1 MDSNTSL
8 ERPRLKSLL
17 VLRTQEKKK
26 TTSELASKEISP
38 VTASRKLEIT
48 ISNLPYNYSLRGLC
62 NKIVSTLESLKEEVV
77 LKDEVRSNKPDQSLM
92 NDDVYRTYEEL
103 QDMLRIPLA
112 LERFMAFG
120 ALVCLNSMLTILLLI
135 PSKIVIFSYRLMSDV
150 ILNLCRG
157 QFFEISR
164 YTTKAYEIRRDI
176 ATLTL
181 VCLSLYILSSPRL
194 EISRMYHD
202 VRGQADVKLYA
213 MTGVLEVADKL
224 SYFIGQSI
232 LDVLYYMNIKS
243 GFRGSIKLG
252 IFYAISV
259 LYVSLHSYI
268 LIYQTVSLNVAA
280 NSYSNALF
288 TLLFSSLF
296 GELKSTIF
304 KDFDTEELVE
314 ISMTDL
320 TERFQISL
328 RLVIIALRNILQ
340 VSRSNIGLLPNSWR
354 SWNFYVGAV
363 WGPSIFVLGSAV
375 AIDWIKHCS
384 ILKFNKVRV
393 DLYDNLL
400 HNLHTDYLKFA
411 GNTLIRER
419 PLLEPRDLS
428 SHIFLMK
435 RVGFPLLA
443 SIVCFLRMTLADL
456 RLFSCISVFSIFL
469 FLTLGS
475 LLLVLVFSVFLL
487 NRVFLTLV
495 VSKSKKL
502 D

>member
-1 MDSNTSL
+1 
-8 ERPRLKSLL
+8 
-17 VLRTQEKKK
+17 
-26 TTSELASKEISP
+26 
-38 VTASRKLEIT
+38 
-48 ISNLPYNYSLRGLC
+48 
-62 NKIVSTLESLKEEVV
+62 
-77 LKDEVRSNKPDQSLM
+77 
-92 NDDVYRTYEEL
+92 
-103 QDMLRIPLA
+103 
-112 LERFMAFG
+112 
-120 ALVCLNSMLTILLLI
+120 
-135 PSKIVIFSYRLMSDV
+135 
-150 ILNLCRG
+150 
-157 QFFEISR
+157 
-164 YTTKAYEIRRDI
+164 
-176 ATLTL
+176 
-181 VCLSLYILSSPRL
+181 
-194 EISRMYHD
+194 MYHD

-243 GFRGSIKLG
+243 DVRGSIKFG
-252 IFYAISV
+252 ILYVFSV
-259 LYVSLHSYI
+259 FYVSLHAYI

-288 TLLFSSLF
+288 TLLFSTLF

-400 HNLHTDYLKFA
+400 HSLHTNYLKFT
-411 GNTLIRER
+411 GKTPTREESLR
-419 PLLEPRDLS
+419 ELKDLS

-435 RVGFPLLA
+435 QLGFPLLA
-443 SIVCFLRMTLADL
+443 SVVCFLRMTLADL
-456 RLFSCISVFSIFL
+456 RLFPCISIFSIFL
-469 FLTLGS
+469 FITVGP
-475 LLLVLVFSVFLL
+475 LLLVLVFSIFLL

-495 VSKSKKL
+495 VSESKKL
-502 D
+502 DSEISNENLSCTEE